1 MFGGKISNGNGT
13 ILHDLYGKHSQSP
26 YYDNLSRPISDLL
39 PPFIAAGIRGV
50 TSNPT
55 IFERAITLSN
65 TYNEQLRNLV
75 GSGKDL
81 ESAYWEGVVKDI
93 KDACKP
99 LEPIYNENNGLHGY
113 VSFEVFPKLANNTK
127 GTTEAA
133 KWLHNRIGFPNVYIK
148 IPATKESIS
157 SVKEVI
163 SHGISLIFCLSQY
176 EAVIDAYLD
185 GLEAS
190 EMADLSRFQVLLLST
205 SVEWTLQLT
214 RNLSN
219 LVLLSFLILGK
230 SCTSSFGVPALPEKV
245 LRPAMGEAGE
255 ERCQEA
261 EVDVGINQCEK
272 CSIP

>member
-1 MFGGKISNGNGT
+1 MFGGKISNGNRT
-13 ILHDLYGKHSQSP
+13 ILHDLYEKHSQSP

-39 PPFIAAGIRGV
+39 PPFIAAGIRGI
-50 TSNPT
+50 TSNSA

-65 TYNEQLRNLV
+65 AYNEQLMNLV

-81 ESAYWEGVVKDI
+81 ESAYWEVVVKDL

-99 LEPIYNENNGLHGY
+99 LEPINENNGLHGY
-113 VSFEVFPKLANNTK
+113 VSVEVSSKLANNTK

-219 LVLLSFLILGK
+219 LVLLSFLILGE
-230 SCTSSFGVPALPEKV
+230 SCTSSFAVPA
-245 LRPAMGEAGE
+245 
-255 ERCQEA
+255 
-261 EVDVGINQCEK
+261 
-272 CSIP
+272 